1 MKLVHDIKRMFQK
14 LTPLEVAT
22 HELIEAE
29 LSKLEA
35 QSAKEYAQSIEEYNA
50 ARIKRLRKY
59 IETLTTES

>member
-1 MKLVHDIKRMFQK
+1 MKFIQDIKRVFRK

-22 HELIEAE
+22 NELVEAE

-59 IETLTTES
+59 VETLTSED